1 MNEIWNF
8 KRKKQYCSHFSLAN
22 HSYVTEL
29 TDHIRIKSVKA
40 RDEDDDEEESK
51 FIRFFPDF
59 IWAVR
64 DFTLE
69 RKLNGCDVSEDE
81 YLDFALQLKKG

>member
-1 MNEIWNF
+1 M
-8 KRKKQYCSHFSLAN
+8 
-22 HSYVTEL
+22 TEL
-29 TDHIRIKSVKA
+29 TENIRIKSRGA
-40 RDEDDDEEESK
+40 RDGDGEGEDSN
-51 FIRFFPDF
+51 FVRFFPDF

-69 RKLNGCDVSEDE
+69 RKIDGRDVSEDE

>member
-1 MNEIWNF
+1 M
-8 KRKKQYCSHFSLAN
+8 
-22 HSYVTEL
+22 TEL
-29 TDHIRIKSVKA
+29 TDHIQIKSAGA
-40 RDEDDDEEESK
+40 RDEDDEEEEEDCK
-51 FIRFFPDF
+51 FVRFFPDF

-69 RKLNGCDVSEDE
+69 RKLNGRDVSEDE